1 MKFIEFIS
9 VNGEDIYINPASIV
23 MIKPNQK
30 YEDYTVYEVYLDTD
44 MDVFMF
50 LRGDPD
56 LIDKLTAGEY

>member
-1 MKFIEFIS
+1 MKFVKFIS
-9 VNGEDIYINPASIV
+9 VNGDDIYINPASIV

-30 YEDYTVYEVYLDTD
+30 YEDYTVYEVYLADAD
-44 MDVFMF
+44 AFMF